1 MSETILWGDLETYCE
16 IPINNG
22 THAYAEGVE
31 VMLFAWAIGEE
42 PVSVWD
48 LTAGEPIPSRLR
60 KAIADPDTLLY
71 FHNSHFDRTV
81 LRHAMPELA
90 PPVERWRDTMV
101 QALAHSLPGALG
113 ALCEVLGVPQ
123 DKAKDKEGKSLIQL
137 FCKPR
142 PKNSKLRRAT
152 SKTHPVEWQR
162 FVAYAGLDI
171 EAMREVYKRLPKWN
185 YQGAELA
192 LWHRD
197 QRINDRGV
205 CMDVQLAQAAIEAVD
220 LEQKRLAKRTQVMTD
235 GEVQAATQRD
245 AMIKHI
251 VESYGVELPD
261 MQRSTLERRIADP
274 DLPSPVKELLA
285 IRLQAST
292 TSTSKYKSLMKGIS
306 RDGRLRGTL
315 QFCGAS
321 RTGRWAGR
329 LFQPQNLPR
338 PTLEQERIDE
348 GIEALK
354 SGCAD
359 LLFDNVMEL
368 TSSALRGCIMAPA
381 GKKLV
386 VSDLSN
392 IEGRKLAWLAGEQWK
407 LDAFR
412 DYDTLILDQSGA
424 PIWDAAAKDYKR
436 RGPDLYKL
444 AYARAFNISHED
456 VTKYQ
461 RQIGKVMELG
471 LGFGGGVAA
480 FLTFALVYGL
490 DLEELATAALPNI
503 PRDVQREAK
512 SWYDESV
519 KRKATYGL
527 SERVFIA
534 CDSLKRLWRRAHPET
549 CDFWYQ
555 LERTVRAA
563 IATPKKTLYC
573 GYLKVRRDGAWLR
586 IQLPSGRA
594 LCYPSPSI
602 EKGNITYMGINSY
615 SRKWQRL
622 KTYGGKLVENVTQA
636 AARDVLAGNMP
647 LIEDAGYSIVLTVHD
662 EVICEAP
669 DIDDYTDAAL
679 SSLLSTNPEWA
690 PDIPLNAGGFEAYH
704 YRKD

>member
-1 MSETILWGDLETYCE
+1 MLSILYADLETFSE
-16 IPINNG
+16 TPINCG
-22 THAYAEGVE
+22 THRYAEKAE
-31 VMLFAWAIGEE
+31 VMLFAYALDDQ
-42 PVSVWD
+42 PVKVWD
-48 LTAGEPIPSRLR
+48 LTTGQPMPPDLSAALS
-60 KAIADPDTLLY
+60 DPTVMTVW
-71 FHNSHFDRTV
+71 HNGGMFDSVV
-81 LRHAMPELA
+81 LRHALNIDLPPE
-90 PPVERWRDTMV
+90 RIHDTMV
-101 QALAHSLPGALG
+101 QALAHGLPGSLSD
-113 ALCEVLGVPQ
+113 LCDILGVES
-123 DKAKDKEGKSLIQL
+123 DKAKDKAGRQLIIL

-142 PKNSKLRRAT
+142 PKNSKIRRAT
-152 SKTHPVEWQR
+152 RSTHPEAWKR
-162 FVAYAGLDI
+162 FVSYAGSDI
-171 EAMREVYKRLPKWN
+171 SAMREIYRKIPRWN
-185 YQGAELA
+185 FTPEERA
-192 LWHRD
+192 LWCLD
-197 QRINDRGV
+197 QRINCRGV
-205 CMDVQLAQAAIEAVD
+205 CIDTGLAQSAIAAV
-220 LEQKRLAKRTQVMTD
+220 EQEQQRLAERTQAMTD
-235 GEVQAATQRD
+235 NEVQAATQRD
-245 AMIKHI
+245 AMLRHI
-251 VESYGVELPD
+251 AAAFGIELPD
-261 MQRSTLERRIADP
+261 MQAATLERRIADP
-274 DLPSPVKELLA
+274 DTPPALRELLA
-285 IRLQAST
+285 VRLQSCT
-292 TSTSKYKSLMKGIS
+292 TSVSKYKKLINCVSS
-306 RDGRLRGTL
+306 DGRLRGTL

-338 PTLEQERIDE
+338 PSLEQEQIDE

-354 SGCAD
+354 AGCAD
-359 LLFDNVMEL
+359 LLFDNIMEL
-368 TSSALRGCIMAPA
+368 TSSALRGCIMVPE

-412 DYDTLILDQSGA
+412 EYDEGT
-424 PIWDAAAKDYKR
+424 
-436 RGPDLYKL
+436 GPDLYKL
-444 AYARAFNISHED
+444 AYARAFNISPD
-456 VTKYQ
+456 NVDKYQ

-490 DLEELATAALPNI
+490 DLDELANAALPNI
-503 PRDVQREAK
+503 PRDVIREAK

-519 KRKATYGL
+519 KRKSTYGL

-534 CDSLKRLWRRAHPET
+534 CDSLKRLWRRAHPAT
-549 CDFWYQ
+549 CDFWYE

-563 IATPKKTLYC
+563 IATPQKTLYC
-573 GYLKVRRDGAWLR
+573 GYLKIRRDGAWLR

-602 EKGNITYMGINSY
+602 EKGNITYQGVNSY

-669 DIDDYTDAAL
+669 DTDDFNDKAL
-679 SSLLSTNPEWA
+679 SALLSTNPEWA

-704 YRKD
+704 YRKE

>member
-1 MSETILWGDLETYCE
+1 
-16 IPINNG
+16 
-22 THAYAEGVE
+22 
-31 VMLFAWAIGEE
+31 
-42 PVSVWD
+42 
-48 LTAGEPIPSRLR
+48 
-60 KAIADPDTLLY
+60 
-71 FHNSHFDRTV
+71 
-81 LRHAMPELA
+81 
-90 PPVERWRDTMV
+90 
-101 QALAHSLPGALG
+101 
-113 ALCEVLGVPQ
+113 
-123 DKAKDKEGKSLIQL
+123 
-137 FCKPR
+137 
-142 PKNSKLRRAT
+142 
-152 SKTHPVEWQR
+152 
-162 FVAYAGLDI
+162 
-171 EAMREVYKRLPKWN
+171 
-185 YQGAELA
+185 
-192 LWHRD
+192 
-197 QRINDRGV
+197 
-205 CMDVQLAQAAIEAVD
+205 
-220 LEQKRLAKRTQVMTD
+220 
-235 GEVQAATQRD
+235 
-245 AMIKHI
+245 
-251 VESYGVELPD
+251 
-261 MQRSTLERRIADP
+261 
-274 DLPSPVKELLA
+274 
-285 IRLQAST
+285 
-292 TSTSKYKSLMKGIS
+292 
-306 RDGRLRGTL
+306 
-315 QFCGAS
+315 
-321 RTGRWAGR
+321 
-329 LFQPQNLPR
+329 
-338 PTLEQERIDE
+338 DE
-348 GIEALK
+348 G
-354 SGCAD
+354 
-359 LLFDNVMEL
+359 
-368 TSSALRGCIMAPA
+368 T
-381 GKKLV
+381 
-386 VSDLSN
+386 
-392 IEGRKLAWLAGEQWK
+392 
-407 LDAFR
+407 
-412 DYDTLILDQSGA
+412 
-424 PIWDAAAKDYKR
+424 
-436 RGPDLYKL
+436 GPDLYKL

-534 CDSLKRLWRRAHPET
+534 CDSLKRLWRLAHPET

-594 LCYPSPSI
+594 LCYPSPTI

-647 LIEDAGYSIVLTVHD
+647 LIENAGYSIVLTVHD

-669 DIDDYTDAAL
+669 DTDDYTDAAL